1 MNTEVRFST
10 EMKSHTGLSS
20 FRLSC
25 ERILTTLLKKQE
37 FPAQEFLQNCYCL
50 DFCEIFLI
58 FDSFIF
64 NITTQKNITCQ
75 K

>member
-1 MNTEVRFST
+1 
-10 EMKSHTGLSS
+10 MKSHTGLSS

-37 FPAQEFLQNCYCL
+37 FPAQEFLKNCYCL
-50 DFCEIFLI
+50 DLLKVCEIFLI

-64 NITTQKNITCQ
+64 NITTQENITCQ